1 MIKKITVNF
10 FVFCFLYSSNTYS
23 SNIAV
28 FNLEFVFNEINS
40 YKFFIQQVEIYKN
53 NIQTSLKVREQDL
66 IEQNNKIENSSL
78 ILNVDEMNEIIQ
90 IYQKNLSN
98 FQKNVQKYNE
108 VINLNIDK
116 QKNFILN
123 KIATICK
130 NISIKKNFD
139 IILTENDYF
148 LSSENIDISNLIIT
162 NLNNLNLILEFNEK
176 IND

>member
-1 MIKKITVNF
+1 MIKKIIVNF
-10 FVFCFLYSSNTYS
+10 FVFCFLYSSNVYS

-40 YKFFIQQVEIYKN
+40 YKLFIEQVEIYKN
-53 NIQTSLKVREQDL
+53 NIETNLKLREQDL
-66 IEQNNKIENSSL
+66 IDQNNEIESSSL
-78 ILNVDEMNEIIQ
+78 ILNDDEMNEIIQ

-108 VINLNIDK
+108 VINFNIDT

-123 KIATICK
+123 KIASICK
-130 NISIKKNFD
+130 NISIEKNFD
-139 IILTENDYF
+139 IILTENNYF
-148 LSSENIDISNLIIT
+148 LSSENIDISNFIIT
-162 NLNNLNLILEFNEK
+162 NLNNLNLILEFNEN

>member
-1 MIKKITVNF
+1 MIKKIIVNF
-10 FVFCFLYSSNTYS
+10 FVFCFLYSSNVYS

-40 YKFFIQQVEIYKN
+40 YKFFIEQVEIYKN
-53 NIQTSLKVREQDL
+53 NIETNLKLREQDL
-66 IEQNNKIENSSL
+66 IDQNNEIESSSL
-78 ILNVDEMNEIIQ
+78 ILNDDEMNEIIQ

-108 VINLNIDK
+108 VINLNIDIK
-116 QKNFILN
+116 KNFILN
-123 KIATICK
+123 KIANICK
-130 NISIKKNFD
+130 NISIEKNFD

-148 LSSENIDISNLIIT
+148 LSSENIDISNLIIN
-162 NLNNLNLILEFNEK
+162 NLNNLNLILEINEN